1 MALPEI
7 AKNTIQLYVRSG
19 DTFEEI
25 NRTMGGI
32 VKARAL
38 FKEAGLAFPVFPRK
52 LASSL
57 KERGKWLYSTRP
69 IEISPYDLMDYVNE
83 AGASHT
89 DDYAVLSHSGHG
101 ANSYAIQYYLVCG
114 PLRMLLFLGWGGIYM
129 DNQKEASKI
138 QECFGLAN
146 RIVKASAKKLR
157 SDSRLMV
164 VVSDCYGSYWSPH
177 VNAGPVSLSHSKTP
191 QQVLREVLDWLAGL

>member
-57 KERGKWLYSTRP
+57 KERGKWLYSPRP
-69 IEISPYDLMDYVNE
+69 IEISPYDLMDYVNK

-89 DDYAVLSHSGHG
+89 DDYAVLSHSGQG

-114 PLRMLLFLGWGGIYM
+114 PLRMFLFLGWGGIYM
-129 DNQKEASKI
+129 NKQKDASMI

-146 RIVKASAKKLR
+146 RIAKAGAQKLR
-157 SDSRLMV
+157 SDSRLTV
-164 VVSDCYGSYWSPH
+164 VVSDFYGSYWSPH
-177 VNAGPVSLSHSKTP
+177 VNAGRVKLSDSKTP
-191 QQVLREVLDWLAGL
+191 QEVLREVLNWLAGL